1 MEGSYRV
8 FRRELEHVVLPCIP
22 YVGVYLTDLTF
33 IEDGNPDMKG
43 DLINWDKRKLV
54 HNIIA
59 QIQKFQMVGYNLQK
73 EAATDRFLQEQ
84 LAKAPSLFKD
94 DRDMYAKSLLL
105 EPRNAKRE
113 EIK

>member
-8 FRRELEHVVLPCIP
+8 FRRELEHVVLPCLP
-22 YVGVYLTDLTF
+22 YVGVYLGDLTF
-33 IEDGNPDMKG
+33 IEEGNPDMKG

-73 EAATDRFLQEQ
+73 EPLIDRYLQET
-84 LAKAPSLFKD
+84 LNKAPGLFKD
-94 DRDMYAKSLLL
+94 DREMYARSLLL

-113 EIK
+113 DIK

>member
-1 MEGSYRV
+1 MEGSYKV

-22 YVGVYLTDLTF
+22 YVGVFLGDLTF
-33 IEDGNPDMKG
+33 IEEGNPDMKG

-59 QIQKFQMVGYNLQK
+59 QIQKFQMVGYNLSK
-73 EAATDRFLQEQ
+73 DVVIDRYLQEV
-84 LAKAPSLFKD
+84 LAKAPAMFKD
-94 DRDMYAKSLLL
+94 DRDMYAKSLAL

-113 EIK
+113 DIK

>member
-22 YVGVYLTDLTF
+22 YVGVFLTDLTF

-73 EAATDRFLQEQ
+73 DVIIDRYLQEA
-84 LAKAPSLFKD
+84 LNKSSTLYKD
-94 DRDMYAKSLLL
+94 DREMYAKSLLL

-113 EIK
+113 YIK